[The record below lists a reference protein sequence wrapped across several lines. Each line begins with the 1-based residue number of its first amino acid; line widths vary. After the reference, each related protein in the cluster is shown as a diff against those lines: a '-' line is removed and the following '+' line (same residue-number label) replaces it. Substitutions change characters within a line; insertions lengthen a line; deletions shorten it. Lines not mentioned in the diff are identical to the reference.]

1 MQQNVISSLPETYV
15 KNIRKNTYKFL
26 LKNLEEEKF
35 KCFTL
40 SSWENEIP
48 RGGSVRVPENY
59 KQKLEVFVKS
69 NKALKG
75 YSWNNKLP
83 NISSVASFDD
93 MAEVITEFHYEWKH
107 KTRVKSNVLKSLVL
121 KLRKTQEETKDDNY
135 LVSQESTASDSLIN
149 HREAKDKLSV
159 TFKRKPKRR
168 QNGIKGDLKD
178 IL

>member
-1 MQQNVISSLPETYV
+1 MPQIDFTELQQNVISSLPETYV

-75 YSWNNKLP
+75 YS
-83 NISSVASFDD
+83 
-93 MAEVITEFHYEWKH
+93 
-107 KTRVKSNVLKSLVL
+107 
-121 KLRKTQEETKDDNY
+121 
-135 LVSQESTASDSLIN
+135 
-149 HREAKDKLSV
+149 
-159 TFKRKPKRR
+159 
-168 QNGIKGDLKD
+168 
-178 IL
+178 

>member
-1 MQQNVISSLPETYV
+1 LQPNDISGLPENYV
-15 KNIRKNTYKFL
+15 KNVRKHTYEYLIKT
-26 LKNLEEEKF
+26 EEGEEF

-40 SSWENEIP
+40 SSCENEIP
-48 RGGSVRVPENY
+48 RGGSVRVPQNY
-59 KQKLEVFVKS
+59 KQKLEIFVKS
-69 NKALKG
+69 NKALNG

-83 NISSVASFDD
+83 NISTVASFDD
-93 MAEVITEFHYEWKH
+93 MAEVITEFYYEWKH
-107 KTRVKSNVLKSLVL
+107 KSKVKSNVLKSLVL

-149 HREAKDKLSV
+149 HRESKEKLSV